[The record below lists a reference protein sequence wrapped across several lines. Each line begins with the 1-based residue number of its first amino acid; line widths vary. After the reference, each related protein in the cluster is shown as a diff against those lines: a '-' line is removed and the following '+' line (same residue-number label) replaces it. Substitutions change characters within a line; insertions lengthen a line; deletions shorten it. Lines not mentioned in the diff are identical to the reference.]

1 MICLQICILECILLT
16 STQCIWSTVEMKG
29 VWRQRWGSPGQAHI
43 FGAHIHECGK
53 SLQFEEMIIFQRIK
67 DRRGMNSD
75 GWYSQST
82 GFSSWHLIKP
92 FCWRSS
98 YTWPFYF
105 NPACQIVYFSRGR
118 AGWKIKEQL
127 WNLHFC
133 YWERRYSIKLRA
145 VLCADFLLGWF
156 SSDLL
161 ESTTLPL
168 CWGVVLPWEVKPSK
182 T

>member
-1 MICLQICILECILLT
+1 MYPPYIYTMHLKYCRDEGCLKAEMGQPRASTYIWCTHSWMWEKPPVRRNDHISKDQGQKRDEFWWVIFTVNWFFILTFDKTI
-16 STQCIWSTVEMKG
+16 
-29 VWRQRWGSPGQAHI
+29 
-43 FGAHIHECGK
+43 
-53 SLQFEEMIIFQRIK
+53 
-67 DRRGMNSD
+67 
-75 GWYSQST
+75 
-82 GFSSWHLIKP
+82 
-92 FCWRSS
+92 CWRSS